1 MMSRLRSRL
10 MLPFALACALSACA
24 ADQQASS
31 LQREA
36 AAARLLS
43 AFKPGVEVG
52 CAELEIAITPNFHG
66 NVGQPAPDASFHTT
80 SRDQGDG
87 FRDTVWTNRT
97 GDPAHGFRIT
107 VGKTAELTERGLVQA
122 PQTTFLVVNQVRLR
136 VYEDRRPPQLDVAAT
151 GAFVFVRDAGGKPRE
166 VKQFVVVDGVLRGQ

>member
-1 MMSRLRSRL
+1 MSRSCSRL
-10 MLPFALACALSACA
+10 SAPFAVSCVLAACAT
-24 ADQQASS
+24 DQPASPA
-31 LQREA
+31 QRDA

-80 SRDQGDG
+80 SREQGNG
-87 FRDTVWTNRT
+87 YRDTVWTNRT

-107 VGKTAELTERGLVQA
+107 IGRTAELTERGLVQV

-151 GAFVFVRDAGGKPRE
+151 GAFVFVREVGGKPRE